1 MECDGLTYWKFG
13 VKTFGGRRTGGG
25 SGRFRLRLDNG
36 FMSRARVFR
45 TTRVATHPSAR
56 RARVTPQIARR
67 EDASHSIS
75 TQTKCDYPFDTSNAQ
90 EYLPPEHYYNK

>member
-1 MECDGLTYWKFG
+1 MLPMECDGLTYWKFG

-45 TTRVATHPSAR
+45 TTRVATHPSAE
-56 RARVTPQIARR
+56 RAARTR
-67 EDASHSIS
+67 NAANRATRGCLPLNFDPDQMRLSI
-75 TQTKCDYPFDTSNAQ
+75 
-90 EYLPPEHYYNK
+90 